1 LKVAFDSWVLASR
14 LRYHGTYVYAQ
25 NLLTQFRRI
34 AQSSPE
40 TKFCLFAS
48 PRAANDA
55 NLHEPGSRF
64 ELTRSDLLAWD
75 RLWRLG
81 GVGLAAARVRADL
94 ILSPTSNIVPV
105 GTVPVVCT
113 IHDVIP
119 IMMRVH
125 SRKVT
130 LLLQSLMWASARFSR
145 AIITD
150 SECSK
155 KDLVNAYR
163 LPESKVSVVYLG
175 YDATVF
181 NDNPADRDREQALLS
196 RLGIGRA
203 YVFHHGVIQPRK
215 NLMRLMEAYRLM
227 LSRNRNLELDLVLAG
242 RLGWEYEEILVAA
255 SNGANTP
262 GRVILAGALDDS
274 DLAVLLKRATLV
286 VIPSLYEGFC
296 LPMVEAM
303 ACGAPTVAANS
314 SCLPE
319 VSGGV
324 LKYFDPLSVEDMA
337 DCMEQ
342 VLESDERR
350 KDLAQRG
357 KQRAACFSWQR
368 CAEQT
373 LDVLRRQCESGR
385 GI

>member
-1 LKVAFDSWVLASR
+1 MRLAFDSWVLASR

-40 TKFCLFAS
+40 TEFCLFVS
-48 PRAANDA
+48 QKAANDA
-55 NLHEPGSRF
+55 NLLEAGSGF
-64 ELTRSDLLAWD
+64 SLTRSDLLAWD
-75 RLWRLG
+75 RLWRIG

-94 ILSPTSNIVPV
+94 IFSPTSNILPV

-119 IMMRVH
+119 IMMRIR

-130 LLLQSLMWASARFSR
+130 LLLQSLMWSSAKFSR

-155 KDLVNAYR
+155 NDLVNTYR

-175 YDATVF
+175 YDPTVF
-181 NDNPADRDREQALLS
+181 NDNPPDHDRGRALLS
-196 RLGIGRA
+196 QLGIGRA
-203 YVFHHGVIQPRK
+203 YILHHGVIQPRK
-215 NLMRLMEAYRLM
+215 NLIRLMHAYRLM
-227 LSRNRNLELDLVLAG
+227 LSRNPNLELDLVLAG
-242 RLGWEYEEILVAA
+242 RLGWDYEGILAVARDGA
-255 SNGANTP
+255 SQG
-262 GRVILAGALDDS
+262 GRVVLAGALDDL
-274 DLAVLLKRATLV
+274 DLATLIKGSTLV

-303 ACGAPTVAANS
+303 ACGVPTIAANS

-319 VSGGV
+319 ISGGV
-324 LKYFDPLSVEDMA
+324 LRYFDPLSTEDMA
-337 DCMEQ
+337 ACMEQ
-342 VLESDERR
+342 VLESEETRR
-350 KDLAQRG
+350 GLAHRG
-357 KQRAACFSWQR
+357 RQRATHFSWQR

-373 LDVLRRQCESGR
+373 LNVLREHCDS
-385 GI
+385 

>member
-1 LKVAFDSWVLASR
+1 VAFDSWVLARR

-25 NLLTQFRRI
+25 NLLTQFKRI
-34 AQSSPE
+34 ARTSPD
-40 TKFCLFAS
+40 TSFCVFAS

-55 NLHEPGSRF
+55 NLLESCSGF
-64 ELTRSDLLAWD
+64 ELTRSDLLVWD

-81 GVGLAAARVRADL
+81 GVSLAAARGRADV
-94 ILSPTSNIVPV
+94 ILSPTSNILPV
-105 GTVPVVCT
+105 GTVPIVST

-130 LLLQSLMWASARFSR
+130 LLLRSLMWSSAKFSR

-155 KDLVNAYR
+155 NDLVNTYR

-181 NDNPADRDREQALLS
+181 NDNPPDHDRKRALLS
-196 RLGIGRA
+196 KLGIGRA

-215 NLMRLMEAYRLM
+215 NLIRLIKAYRLV

-242 RLGWEYEEILVAA
+242 RLGWEYEEILAEA
-255 SNGANTP
+255 GNGGNVT
-262 GRVILAGALDDS
+262 GRVILAGSLEDC
-274 DLAVLLKRATLV
+274 DLATLIKGATLV
-286 VIPSLYEGFC
+286 VMPSLYEGFC

-303 ACGAPTVAANS
+303 ACGVPTIAANS

-319 VSGGV
+319 ISGGV
-324 LKYFDPLSVEDMA
+324 LRYFDPLSIEDMA
-337 DCMEQ
+337 DCLEQ
-342 VLESDERR
+342 LLESDEER
-350 KDLAQRG
+350 KDLARRG
-357 KQRAACFSWQR
+357 KQRAAFFSWQR
-368 CAEQT
+368 CAEKT
-373 LDVLRRQCESGR
+373 LEVLERNCEV
-385 GI
+385 